1 MKKITFVLSLAL
13 ATGLYSC
20 SSNSDDKQA
29 EIEKQTN
36 DILKDILNN
45 NTSKDCENFVIK
57 DFNTIL
63 GLNYGETKEKINEV
77 LGQEDSANFTSNR
90 SQFQYHFT
98 STKRVPVTISI
109 NPNDNKIET
118 IFIEIL
124 GTGVNFNQDILKAEE
139 DFSVEP
145 CIIDLFGKKPKE
157 ILKKFG
163 QANSDNMKESALE
176 QGVRTLTYLTEDTFT
191 MVTFKF
197 YPSQDNLLSSITVN
211 WFYEPIKTDE

>member
-1 MKKITFVLSLAL
+1 MKKFTFILSIIL
-13 ATGLYSC
+13 ATGLSSC
-20 SSNSDDKQA
+20 SSNSDNKQA

-36 DILKDILNN
+36 DILKDILNDD
-45 NTSKDCENFVIK
+45 TSKECENFIIK
-57 DFNTIL
+57 DFNTFL
-63 GLNYGETKEKINEV
+63 GLNYGDTKEKINEV
-77 LGQEDSANFTSNR
+77 LGQEDSSHFTSNR
-90 SQFQYHFT
+90 SQFQYYFI
-98 STKRVPVTISI
+98 STKRVPIVVSI

-118 IFIEIL
+118 VFIEIL
-124 GTGVNFNQDILKAEE
+124 GTGANFDQDILKAEE

-197 YPSQDNLLSSITVN
+197 YPSQDNLLSSIAVN